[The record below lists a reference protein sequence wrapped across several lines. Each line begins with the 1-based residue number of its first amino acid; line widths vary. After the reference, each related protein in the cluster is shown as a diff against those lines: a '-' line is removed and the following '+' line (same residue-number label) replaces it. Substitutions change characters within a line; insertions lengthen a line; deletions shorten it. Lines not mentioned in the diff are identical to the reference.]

1 MTNKELEKE
10 IKALREMFEEHIKPK
25 ACEFAPAKKV
35 MNECSWE
42 EIIDI
47 CDRKMNTLVF
57 DRDDYKEIE
66 LKSGEIVK
74 AKIIGTHHDYCEED
88 KEYTSATLMFTIDG
102 EYEMNEECTN
112 DGGWTESKMRTVY
125 MERIYRLLPDDVKK
139 YIRPVNK
146 ITSVGGGSQTIAKT
160 IDKLFLLSEVEY
172 NGETENSASGEGVQY
187 EYFKNGGRL
196 PEKWNWLRSPYPTST
211 YGFSIVYH
219 SGYGNYSNANLS
231 SGVCPCFA
239 ISNR

>member
-25 ACEFAPAKKV
+25 ACEYAPAKKV

-74 AKIIGTHHDYCEED
+74 AKIIGTHHDVMENGDYA
-88 KEYTSATLMFTIDG
+88 SATLMFTIDG

-112 DGGWTESKMRTVY
+112 EGGWTESKMNRVY
-125 MERIYRLLPDDVKK
+125 MERIYNLLPEDVKK
-139 YIRPVNK
+139 FIKPVYK
-146 ITSVGGGSQTIAKT
+146 VTSVGGGSSNLDKILN
-160 IDKLFLLSEVEY
+160 KLFLLSEVEY
-172 NGETENSASGEGVQY
+172 NGETEYSVCGEGNQY

-211 YGFSIVYH
+211 SYFSGVYING
-219 SGYGNYSNANLS
+219 SGTSTNATS
-231 SGVCPCFA
+231 SYGVCPCFA